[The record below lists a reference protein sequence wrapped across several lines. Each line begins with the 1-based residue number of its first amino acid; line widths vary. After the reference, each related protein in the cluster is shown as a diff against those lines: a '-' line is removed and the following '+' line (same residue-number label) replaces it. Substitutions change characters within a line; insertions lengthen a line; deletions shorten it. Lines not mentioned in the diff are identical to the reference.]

1 MGLVRREEVII
12 SPSSRPKHGRARVD
26 SFSKIV
32 TRMLENYDDVDNKM
46 LMFDDDTDYDY
57 YYHQLLIL
65 IFTQDDFLSHIF
77 HYLLLPP

>member
-1 MGLVRREEVII
+1 
-12 SPSSRPKHGRARVD
+12 
-26 SFSKIV
+26 
-32 TRMLENYDDVDNKM
+32 MLENYDDVDNKM